1 MGYEVKLEVFEGPLD
16 LLLHLIK
23 KHEIDIFDIPIA
35 FITQQYLEYV
45 DLMSTLNLDLAGEFL
60 VMAATL
66 TKVKSQMLLPPD
78 ETAIEGEDD
87 AGQDPRAEL
96 VQRLLEYQRYKDA
109 AEVLEKRQE
118 VWRDVF
124 PRRAEPP
131 PLPPAKEADLLPGSV
146 SLFDLLDSLRKV
158 LDRVPDQGVREITLE
173 RITVSEKITY
183 ILSRLKD
190 AESLIFEDLFDRE
203 RTRLGVI
210 VTFLALLELVRIRA
224 VRVVQ
229 VALFGPIHVTR
240 AVPDDPP
247 ETLPASE
254 AAA

>member
-1 MGYEVKLEVFEGPLD
+1 MGYEIKLEVFEGPLD

-35 FITQQYLEYV
+35 FITQQYLGYV
-45 DLMSTLNLDLAGEFL
+45 DLMRTLNLDLAGEFL

-78 ETAIEGEDD
+78 ETAAEGEDES
-87 AGQDPRAEL
+87 GQDPRAEL

-109 AEVLEKRQE
+109 AEVLEKRQD
-118 VWRDVF
+118 VWRDIY
-124 PRRAEPP
+124 PRRAETP
-131 PLPPAKEADLLPGSV
+131 PLPPAQEADLPPGSV
-146 SLFDLLDSLRKV
+146 TLFDLLDSLRKV
-158 LDRVPDQGVREITLE
+158 LDRVPDEGVREITLE
-173 RITVSEKITY
+173 RITVSEKITH
-183 ILSRLKD
+183 ILSRLKE
-190 AESLIFEDLFDRE
+190 AESLAFEDLFDRE

-229 VALFGPIHVTR
+229 VALFGPIHITR